1 MEAFDELKRQ
11 KLKGDKLQGKLD
23 KSLNEINMIK
33 AENNIKNDKSSTE
46 YTVLKI
52 EINNLKKEI
61 KEKDTA

>member
-1 MEAFDELKRQ
+1 
-11 KLKGDKLQGKLD
+11 LKGDKLQGKLD

-33 AENNIKNDKSSTE
+33 AENNIKNYKSSTE